1 MQTSGVDYVDPIEG
15 SAPILPRGKVMTMP
29 LEIEQA
35 TYARELPSLLDQ
47 AGKFVVIGGD
57 VVAGVYDTYGDA
69 LKFGYDRFELTPF
82 LVKQIEMV
90 EQVHFFT
97 RDLGPSC
104 HI

>member
-1 MQTSGVDYVDPIEG
+1 MVGAG
-15 SAPILPRGKVMTMP
+15 MPILPLGKVKIMP
-29 LEIEQA
+29 LELEQA
-35 TYARELPSLLDQ
+35 TYARELPNLLDR

-69 LKFGYDRFELTPF
+69 LKFGYDRFELRPF

-97 RDLGPSC
+97 RDLVPPC
-104 HI
+104 HT